1 MITIGILDLQGAV
14 KEHIDKI
21 NELHGAEALRVKD
34 GKVLEVIDGLII
46 PGGESTTIGKLLR
59 DFDMLNPI
67 KKKIEDGLPIWGTC
81 AGMIILAKRI
91 IGSDYNHLGV
101 MDIEVRRNGYG
112 TQLDSFITDEIV
124 EGVSE
129 ETIPLV
135 FIRAP
140 YAEKVNEGVKV
151 LCKLDNKIVACRQN
165 NILATAFHPELTEDL
180 TMHNYFYNMCKER
193 QGLS

>member
-1 MITIGILDLQGAV
+1 
-14 KEHIDKI
+14 
-21 NELHGAEALRVKD
+21 
-34 GKVLEVIDGLII
+34 
-46 PGGESTTIGKLLR
+46 
-59 DFDMLNPI
+59 
-67 KKKIEDGLPIWGTC
+67 
-81 AGMIILAKRI
+81 
-91 IGSDYNHLGV
+91 

-124 EGVSE
+124 EGVSK

-180 TMHNYFYNMCKER
+180 TMHNYFYNMCKKR
-193 QGLS
+193 QGSS

>member
-14 KEHIDKI
+14 KEHVDKI
-21 NELHGAEALRVKD
+21 NELHGAKALIVKKGKDLEA
-34 GKVLEVIDGLII
+34 IDGLII

-59 DFDMLNPI
+59 DFDMVNPI
-67 KKKIEDGLPIWGTC
+67 KKKIEDGMPIWGTC

-112 TQLDSFITDEIV
+112 TQLDSFITGEIV

-165 NILATAFHPELTEDL
+165 NMLATSFHPELTEDL

>member
-14 KEHIDKI
+14 KEHVDKI
-21 NELHGAEALRVKD
+21 NELHGAKALRVKK
-34 GKVLEVIDGLII
+34 GKDLEAIDGLII

-59 DFDMLNPI
+59 DFDMVNPI
-67 KKKIEDGLPIWGTC
+67 KKKIEDGMPIWGTC

-112 TQLDSFITDEIV
+112 TQLDSFITGEIV

-165 NILATAFHPELTEDL
+165 NMLATSFHPELTEDL

>member
-21 NELHGAEALRVKD
+21 NELHGAEALRVKN
-34 GKVLEVIDGLII
+34 GKDLEVIDGLII

-67 KKKIEDGLPIWGTC
+67 KKKIEDGLPIWGIC

-165 NILATAFHPELTEDL
+165 NTLATAFHPELTEDL